1 MIKLAHIVNPVQVTT
16 SADLSLAQPLTFE
29 TMRRARRYASGEF
42 DVAFYAAQYAEDRPA
57 VPPDF
62 LQTPD
67 LERSVLDV
75 GSFRRPRKLPLLKD
89 ILQRLYAA
97 TEADYLIYTNV
108 DIGLL
113 PHFYVTVHRLIEA
126 GYDAF
131 VINRRTITRR
141 YSELSEIPLMYASVG
156 RPHRGWDCF
165 VFRRA
170 AFSQY
175 DLGAVCVGVPRAGL
189 ALLANLIVQAD
200 AFCEFKRLHLT
211 FHRGDDRT
219 WNTRPWADYAAHNT
233 REVLA
238 LLRRLEQKY
247 GPFDRKTPPGRFLF
261 RKRFFG
267 PLYEGWVRW
276 SNVRAYSATL

>member
-1 MIKLAHIVNPVQVTT
+1 MMTLAHIVNPVEVAAT
-16 SADLSLAQPLTFE
+16 ADLSLAQRITFE
-29 TMRRARRYASGEF
+29 TMRRARRYAAGEV
-42 DVAFYAAQYAEDRPA
+42 DVALYATRYAEDRPA

-62 LQTPD
+62 LHTPD

-89 ILQRLYAA
+89 VLQRLYGA
-97 TEADYLIYTNV
+97 TDAEYLIYTNV

-131 VINRRTITRR
+131 VINRRTIPRSYTQLR
-141 YSELSEIPLMYASVG
+141 EIPLMYASAG

-170 AFSQY
+170 AFPQF
-175 DLGAVCVGVPRAGL
+175 DLGEVCIGAPRAGL

-200 AFCEFKRLHLT
+200 AFYEFKQLHLT

-219 WNTRPWADYAAHNT
+219 WNARAVGDYAAHNT
-233 REVLA
+233 REVIA
-238 LLRRLEQKY
+238 LLRRLEQRY
-247 GPFDRKTPPGRFLF
+247 GPFDRRTPPGRFLF

-267 PLYEGWVRW
+267 PLYEGWVWW
-276 SNVRAYSATL
+276 SNVLAYSVTQ